1 MKSFMLIFFIR
12 ACLCTYDEDYY
23 ESEDDISDKKGFAS
37 SDITENIDLFDSATD
52 MIVTDSTT
60 TVPPHLTTS
69 FTTSTITVW
78 PKRITSF
85 STPTTTTVW
94 PNRTTSC
101 STPSHNTTTTDTTT
115 TDTTTT
121 DTTTDT
127 TTEIGRIDFY

>member
-1 MKSFMLIFFIR
+1 MKSFMMLIFFIR
-12 ACLCTYDEDYY
+12 ACLCTTYDEDYY

-60 TVPPHLTTS
+60 TTVPPHLPTS
-69 FTTSTITVW
+69 FTTSTVW

-115 TDTTTT
+115 TDTTT
-121 DTTTDT
+121 DT

>member
-1 MKSFMLIFFIR
+1 MKSFILIFFIR

-37 SDITENIDLFDSATD
+37 SDITENIDVFDSATD

-69 FTTSTITVW
+69 FTTPTTTVW

-101 STPSHNTTTTDTTT
+101 STPSDTTSTTTDTTT
-115 TDTTTT
+115 TDI

-127 TTEIGRIDFY
+127 TTEIGRRDF

>member
-1 MKSFMLIFFIR
+1 MKSFILIFFIR

-37 SDITENIDLFDSATD
+37 SDITENIELFDSATD

-60 TVPPHLTTS
+60 TTVPPHLTTS
-69 FTTSTITVW
+69 FTTSTTTVW

-101 STPSHNTTTTDTTT
+101 SLDSLSVLVL
-115 TDTTTT
+115 
-121 DTTTDT
+121 
-127 TTEIGRIDFY
+127 

>member
-1 MKSFMLIFFIR
+1 MLIFFIR

-69 FTTSTITVW
+69 FTTSAVW

-101 STPSHNTTTTDTTT
+101 STPSHNSTTTDTTT
-115 TDTTTT
+115 TDT

-127 TTEIGRIDFY
+127 TTTETTTTGRIDFCR